1 MHGGR
6 SPGAPAAHWPPPFTV
21 LRGWRWGLTPTRGRE
36 LPAVQE
42 QVWGGSARSWDGGVG
57 GRPCHPPCLGPA
69 TPQHCHGV
77 TSQGGGGSLGTA
89 TALEAELCWLFV
101 LQVETSGGKSFWFS
115 NFNDNF
121 LIWSLFSVIAN
132 TLTSGDSC
140 CLCLLNFNAGRSKE
154 HYDYLKR
161 QGVMHFRL
169 IGKEKLFKL
178 EVHFAISLSMLLSLL
193 SVQKNEM
200 RIARL
205 LIFFHYYLLIC
216 IQGSQKKY
224 CWIQSSLFKLRGV

>member
-1 MHGGR
+1 MGFN
-6 SPGAPAAHWPPPFTV
+6 PQPWQGAPCAAGAG
-21 LRGWRWGLTPTRGRE
+21 LGWRCPFLSWRGE
-36 LPAVQE
+36 GPAVPSPRR
-42 QVWGGSARSWDGGVG
+42 GDTA
-57 GRPCHPPCLGPA
+57 
-69 TPQHCHGV
+69 
-77 TSQGGGGSLGTA
+77 QGGAGSLGTA

-101 LQVETSGGKSFWFS
+101 LQVEISCGKSFCFS
-115 NFNDNF
+115 NFDDNF

-140 CLCLLNFNAGRSKE
+140 CLCLLNFNAGHSKE

-169 IGKEKLFKL
+169 TGKEKLFKL

-224 CWIQSSLFKLRGV
+224 R